1 MEARL
6 LRCKLLGKKQ
16 QYSDCERE
24 TAALCEQLESLVNSV
39 QSSVQQSTSVS
50 DRAAFHN
57 GLATAYELRGK
68 AQLAQNRASDAMIN
82 IGKAIQLLNG
92 LYAFAKAVLDCS
104 TRIMAAVYLE
114 PIKNE
119 L

>member
-6 LRCKLLGKKQ
+6 LRCKLLGKQQ

-24 TAALCEQLESLVNSV
+24 TAVLCEQLESLVNSLQ
-39 QSSVQQSTSVS
+39 QSFVQQSASV
-50 DRAAFHN
+50 DNGAAFRN

-92 LYAFAKAVLDCS
+92 L
-104 TRIMAAVYLE
+104 
-114 PIKNE
+114 
-119 L
+119 